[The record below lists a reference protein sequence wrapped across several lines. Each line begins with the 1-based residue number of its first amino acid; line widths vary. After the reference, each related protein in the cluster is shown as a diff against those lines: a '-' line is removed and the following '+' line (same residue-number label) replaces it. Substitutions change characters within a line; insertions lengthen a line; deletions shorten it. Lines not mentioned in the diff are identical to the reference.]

1 MLIKGYIFSMLYG
14 ALCLVFGMLAFKLG
28 MPKKY
33 SRKLVHIL
41 VGFEWVILYT
51 FMGAGYHFL
60 IVCLSFTALLC
71 ITHFG
76 KMLPMMSS
84 DGDNAPGTV
93 YYGVAMSVLGFISML
108 VPEMMLPF
116 GIGVFCTSLG
126 DGFAGLFGQLVKK
139 YNPHISESK
148 TLIGTLVNLAVSF
161 LVVFFFNTYFEMGLE
176 IWHVLL
182 ISYTSAGIELVC
194 KYGLDNIFVTLC
206 TAFLT
211 FAIINLPTFNYYI
224 VPILL
229 TPIVIYAVTLK
240 KVLTKLGLLFA
251 IILDIVISLTL
262 GNSGFVLLLLFLFGS
277 VIIDKIKVR
286 RSEADTIAK
295 KGDCRDHIQVIAN
308 GLVPMVMALM
318 FSITMQRAFLLG
330 YVASLAEAFGDT
342 AASGIGSFS
351 KNTFDIARL
360 KRCDKGISGGISLIG
375 TLAGVLGVMAL
386 SFVAYFFGIVDPF
399 LLLIVSV
406 SAFLGV
412 LFDSILGSLLQVKY
426 KCTVCGKITEREE
439 HCEKRTK
446 IHRGYPFF
454 DNDVVNLLSGAFSA
468 VLAVLL
474 FNVLI

>member
-1 MLIKGYIFSMLYG
+1 MLLKGYIFSILYG
-14 ALCLVFGMLAFKLG
+14 VLCLVLGIIAFKLG

-60 IVCLSFTALLC
+60 IVCLSFTVLLC
-71 ITHFG
+71 ITHFK

-84 DGDNAPGTV
+84 DSDNAPGTV
-93 YYGVAMSVLGFISML
+93 YYGVAMSILGFISML
-108 VPEMMLPF
+108 VPEMLLPF

-126 DGFAGLFGQLVKK
+126 DGFAGLFGQLIKRG
-139 YNPHISESK
+139 NPNIANGK
-148 TLIGTLVNLAVSF
+148 TLIGTLTNFAVSF

-176 IWHVLL
+176 IWHLAL
-182 ISYTSAGIELVC
+182 IAYVSASIELVC
-194 KYGLDNIFVTLC
+194 KYGLDNIFVTLS

-211 FAIINLPTFNYYI
+211 FALINLPTINYYI
-224 VPILL
+224 IPILL

-240 KVLTKLGLLFA
+240 KVLTRLGLLFA
-251 IILDIVISLTL
+251 IILDVVISLTL
-262 GNSGFVLLLLFLFGS
+262 GNGGFVLLLLFLFGS
-277 VIIDKIKVR
+277 VLIDKLK
-286 RSEADTIAK
+286 RSICGADTIAK

-318 FSITMQRAFLLG
+318 FSITMHRAFLLG

-351 KNTFDIARL
+351 KKTFDIARF
-360 KRCDKGISGGISLIG
+360 KRCEKGISGGVSLLG
-375 TLAGVLGVMAL
+375 TLAGASGVLLL
-386 SFVAYFFGIVDPF
+386 SFVAYLFGLLNPF
-399 LLLIVSV
+399 LLLVTSL

-412 LFDSILGSLLQVKY
+412 IFDSLLGSLLQVKY
-426 KCTVCGKITEREE
+426 KCSVCGKITEREV
-439 HCEKRTK
+439 HCEKQTK
-446 IHRGYPFF
+446 ICGGYRFF

-474 FNVLI
+474 YNLLI